1 MVERWTPRWERAVL
15 LDRRQVDDGCAAG
28 MTTRWEKAGWRDR
41 WTTVAL
47 LGGSMA
53 VDWEK
58 GRLLGERE
66 LCCWAGER
74 WTAVALLSAWE
85 RTGLLGGREYD
96 S

>member
-1 MVERWTPRWERAVL
+1 M
-15 LDRRQVDDGCAAG
+15 DDGCAAG

-66 LCCWAGER
+66 LCCWLGRRKVDGGGAAE
-74 WTAVALLSAWE
+74 WE